1 MKATVEL
8 RLSETRFNQIL
19 FNIWLTVLPSTKFT
33 YHGVNVDTSRL
44 IMYHNSL
51 FESN

>member
-33 YHGVNVDTSRL
+33 YHCVNVDTSRL